1 MNKYNFEITE
11 TLQIQVEIIAH
22 SKEDALIQLKQL
34 YKNEDI
40 VLDSSNYVETEFT
53 SLDEGKAL
61 SKVEELRYLY
71 PEGTRL
77 ECLSMSDPF
86 HPIPSGTRVS
96 VSHIDDAG
104 TIHMQWDNGS
114 SLGLIL
120 GEDAFKKVNEP
131 IKKKTQTHER

>member
-11 TLQIQVEIIAH
+11 TLQKQVEIIAH

-40 VLDSSNYVETEFT
+40 VLDASNYVETEFT
-53 SLDEGKAL
+53 SLDDGKAL
-61 SKVEELRYLY
+61 NKVEELRYLY

-86 HPIPSGTRVS
+86 HPIPPGTRGS
-96 VSHIDDAG
+96 VSHVDDAG
-104 TIHMQWDNGS
+104 TIHMHWDNGS
-114 SLGLIL
+114 GLGLIP
-120 GEDAFKKVNEP
+120 GEDSFKKVNEP
-131 IKKKTQTHER
+131 IKKKTQNHER